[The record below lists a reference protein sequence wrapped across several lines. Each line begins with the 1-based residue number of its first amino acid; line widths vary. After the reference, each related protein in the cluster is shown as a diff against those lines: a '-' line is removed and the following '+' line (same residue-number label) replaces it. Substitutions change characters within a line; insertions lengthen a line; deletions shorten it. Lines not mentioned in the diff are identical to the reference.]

1 MTRTVIK
8 LLAGSALLPIVSAH
22 AQVAGGGEYDAAR
35 REIVVTAQFRP
46 QDPIDVPITLTA
58 FDGEVLDRIGVQDFE
73 ELARLVPGLQV
84 ANESPI
90 APGFV
95 LRGISS
101 AQGPA
106 YNEPRVSVFQDGVS
120 IEAFVENLFDKE
132 YLRDA
137 GNTGDALGLP
147 TAVPGTPRTYGVTGG
162 VVF

>member
-1 MTRTVIK
+1 MDRFVAK
-8 LLAGSALLPIVSAH
+8 LLGGAALLVFAPAH
-22 AQVAGGGEYDAAR
+22 AQEARQGVYDEAR
-35 REIVVTAQFRP
+35 REIVVTAQFRA

-58 FDGEVLDRIGVQDFE
+58 FDGETLDRIGVQDFE

-90 APGFV
+90 TPGFV

-120 IEAFVENLFDKE
+120 ISKA
-132 YLRDA
+132 R
-137 GNTGDALGLP
+137 G
-147 TAVPGTPRTYGVTGG
+147 
-162 VVF
+162 